1 MEIERDASAAS
12 LPVECEPDR
21 PQSWTEIEPGRYQP
35 KRTRGSNPGR
45 ELG

>member
-1 MEIERDASAAS
+1 MDIEQDQTPASVDPDVP
-12 LPVECEPDR
+12 LP
-21 PQSWTEIEPGRYQP
+21 WTEIEPGRFQP

>member
-1 MEIERDASAAS
+1 METEHLDLPAP
-12 LPVECEPDR
+12 PVELEADR
-21 PQSWTEIEPGRYQP
+21 PQPWTEIEPGRFQP